1 MPRSTPPEAQQ
12 PLLERLGLHRREL
25 RAWALY
31 EWATTGLYVVIVTAV
46 FPVYYQTVAAD
57 GLAPAVASQRYALA
71 TTLGIVLIALP
82 APFIGALTDQT
93 PAKKRLLASFM
104 LLGVGATGALF
115 YVEQGDWRLALG
127 MFVLVNIGVNGS
139 TVFYDALLPHVAGD
153 DEVDQVS
160 AGAFGL
166 GYVGATLLLLA
177 SVVVIEFPGLFG
189 IPEGTLPARLTFLA
203 TALWWLLFTLPLLR
217 VVPEPRPR
225 VAPGE
230 GGGSAARRALGRLGG
245 TLRDLRSYRQAF
257 LLLLAYLVYGDGIGT
272 IIRLATVYGAEIG
285 IGQTALLGAVVIVQ
299 VVGIPA
305 TFAFGALAGV
315 IGAKRCIL
323 LGLAV
328 YGGVTIVAY
337 FMTSATEFFVLAFC
351 IGLVQGG
358 TQSLSRSL
366 FASMIPRYKSG
377 ELFGF
382 YGVMDKFAG
391 MIGPAVFAGVISL
404 TGSSRQGILS
414 VLGFFAVG
422 AALLWFVDEA
432 EGRRV
437 AQRAQARAVPA
448 DATGQG

>member
-1 MPRSTPPEAQQ
+1 MPRATPPEAAQ

-31 EWATTGLYVVIVTAV
+31 DWATTGLYVVIVTAV

-57 GLAPAVASQRYALA
+57 GLAPAIASQRYALA
-71 TTLGIVLIALP
+71 TTLGIVLVALP

-104 LLGVGATGALF
+104 LLGVGATSALF
-115 YVEQGDWRLALG
+115 YVERGDWRLALG

-139 TVFYDALLPHVAGD
+139 TIFYDALLPHVAGS

-160 AGAFGL
+160 AGASAV
-166 GYVGATLLLLA
+166 GYVGATILLLA
-177 SVVVIEFPGLFG
+177 SVVVIEFPGLLG
-189 IPEGTLPARLTFLA
+189 IDEGTLPARITFLA

-225 VAPGE
+225 IVPGE
-230 GGGSAARRALGRLGG
+230 RGSAARRALARLGA

-257 LLLLAYLVYGDGIGT
+257 LLMLAYLVYGDGVGT

-285 IGQTALLGAVVIVQ
+285 IGQTALLGAVVVVQ

-323 LGLAV
+323 LALTV

-351 IGLVQGG
+351 VGLVQGG
-358 TQSLSRSL
+358 TQALSRSL

-391 MIGPAVFAGVISL
+391 MMGPAVFAGVISL

-422 AALLWFVDEA
+422 AALLWFVDEG

-437 AQRAQARAVPA
+437 AQRAQAQAMSA
-448 DATGQG
+448 EEAGQG

>member
-46 FPVYYQTVAAD
+46 FPVYYQTVAAE

-139 TVFYDALLPHVAGD
+139 TVFYDALLPHVAGQ
-153 DEVDQVS
+153 DEVDRVS

-177 SVVVIEFPGLFG
+177 CVVVIEFPGLFG
-189 IPEGTLPARLTFLA
+189 IPEGTLPARLTFVA

-217 VVPEPRPR
+217 LVPEPSPR

-230 GGGSAARRALGRLGG
+230 SGGGAARRALARLGG
-245 TLRDLRSYRQAF
+245 TLRDLRGYRQAF

-305 TFAFGALAGV
+305 TFAFGVLAGV

-323 LGLAV
+323 LGLVV

-422 AALLWFVDEA
+422 ATLLWFVDEA

-448 DATGQG
+448 GTAGRG

>member
-46 FPVYYQTVAAD
+46 FPVYYQTVAAE

-139 TVFYDALLPHVAGD
+139 TVFYDALLPHVAGQ
-153 DEVDQVS
+153 DEVDRVS

-177 SVVVIEFPGLFG
+177 CVVVIEFPGLFG
-189 IPEGTLPARLTFLA
+189 IPEGTLPARLTFVA

-217 VVPEPRPR
+217 LVPEPSPR

-230 GGGSAARRALGRLGG
+230 SGGGAARRALARLGG
-245 TLRDLRSYRQAF
+245 TLRDLRGYRQAF

-305 TFAFGALAGV
+305 TFAFGVLAGV

-323 LGLAV
+323 LGLVV

-422 AALLWFVDEA
+422 ATLLWFVDEA

-448 DATGQG
+448 GTAGRD